1 MNVDIDSLIE
11 TAEEW
16 LSELEDSGEVWKG
29 LVLICAIKLFKEQRE
44 KKRKAAKNEQLGASR
59 GRA

>member
-16 LSELEDSGEVWKG
+16 LAELEDSGEVWKG
-29 LVLICAIKLFKEQRE
+29 LVLICAIKLFKEQ
-44 KKRKAAKNEQLGASR
+44 KAKEEQEDKGGAE
-59 GRA
+59 

>member
-1 MNVDIDSLIE
+1 MNIDIDSLIE

-16 LSELEDSGEVWKG
+16 LAELKDSGEVWKG

-44 KKRKAAKNEQLGASR
+44 KEAKGGEE
-59 GRA
+59 